1 MINKKTQN
9 YIEQLIDDMG
19 VGGKIQSLSN
29 ELEVIDDVDVKKAI
43 NQIAKIIA
51 SIK

>member
-1 MINKKTQN
+1 
-9 YIEQLIDDMG
+9 MG

-51 SIK
+51 SIKNESY